1 MPLEGA
7 TTSLDSLE
15 TVRASL
21 ANNHNIDFEKV
32 SNMIVGYK
40 EDDKPDKDDI
50 EVQRNSEFIPTWYV
64 EYDDEWYV
72 YQDGRLE

>member
-1 MPLEGA
+1 MRHLR
-7 TTSLDSLE
+7 TIITLILK
-15 TVRASL
+15 
-21 ANNHNIDFEKV
+21 NIEYD
-32 SNMIVGYK
+32 VGYK

-64 EYDDEWYV
+64 EYDGEWYV